1 MLYQFDVAGWQASA
15 SLDASYL
22 ERYDVT
28 PFAGATS
35 IEYAGKITSGLGS
48 YTQWR
53 GLGSLR
59 MGKNRWT
66 GVYSAQYIG
75 SADDIIAVPGTI
87 GSHVS
92 SVVYHNLQL
101 SYGIKKKWDISAGVE
116 NVLDKK
122 APFVQNNPNA
132 NTDTMTYDLL
142 GRRWNVRF
150 GYHW

>member
-1 MLYQFDVAGWQASA
+1 M
-15 SLDASYL
+15 
-22 ERYDVT
+22 
-28 PFAGATS
+28 
-35 IEYAGKITSGLGS
+35 GS

-75 SADDIIAVPGTI
+75 SADDIIAVPDTI

-92 SVVYHNLQL
+92 SVVYHSLQL

-116 NVLDKK
+116 KVLDKK
-122 APFVQNNPNA
+122 APFVKNNPNTD
-132 NTDTMTYDLL
+132 TDTMTYDLL
-142 GRRWNVRF
+142 GRRWNVCF

>member
-1 MLYQFDVAGWQASA
+1 MGAL
-15 SLDASYL
+15 
-22 ERYDVT
+22 T
-28 PFAGATS
+28 PGATT

-75 SADDIIAVPGTI
+75 SADDIIAVPDTI

-92 SVVYHNLQL
+92 SVVYHSLQL

-116 NVLDKK
+116 KVLDKK
-122 APFVQNNPNA
+122 APFVKNNPNTDTD
-132 NTDTMTYDLL
+132 TDTMTYDLL